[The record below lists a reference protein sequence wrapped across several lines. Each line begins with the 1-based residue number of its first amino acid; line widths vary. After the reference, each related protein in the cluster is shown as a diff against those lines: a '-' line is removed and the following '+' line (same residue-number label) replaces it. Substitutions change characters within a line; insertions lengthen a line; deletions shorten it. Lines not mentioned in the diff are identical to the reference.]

1 MADLARF
8 YATDL
13 VDSRAR
19 IGLRVSRVLTPTVLA
34 GVVPVVVFTHLW
46 VLVAVAVVICFAQ
59 LTFEVWIKGQR
70 RILLEHMWH
79 LAARSADPISEMAAF
94 QAFRR
99 LSPAERRAILAWEE
113 AGADPHAD
121 VPPSV
126 ARFHAALR
134 VLPHEL

>member
-1 MADLARF
+1 MADVARL

-19 IGLRVSRVLTPTVLA
+19 LVVRLARAVIPVLVAGLVL
-34 GVVPVVVFTHLW
+34 VVVFTHLW
-46 VLVAVAVVICFAQ
+46 ALVAVGVMLCFAHVAAEAW
-59 LTFEVWIKGQR
+59 LCGQR
-70 RILLEHMWH
+70 RIMLAHMWD

-99 LSPAERRAILAWEE
+99 LTAADRRAVLVWEE
-113 AGADPHAD
+113 AGGDDDPS
-121 VPPSV
+121 VPPGV

-134 VLPHEL
+134 VLPHER